1 MEDPGHVPDAQA
13 VLEHLLRRH
22 SIGPRQLAAPGPA
35 PAELRLAARAALRA
49 PDHKRLSPVRLIE
62 IPDARR
68 AELAALFEDFAR
80 RSGRSEAEVK
90 EEAERAWNGPALVAL
105 AARIDTEAGVPAH
118 EQWIAVGGALANF
131 MNALHLMGYGA
142 KMLSGRKAAD
152 PAITSALCEPGE
164 TLVGWIAI
172 GTPTAA
178 AKARG
183 DDDPDRILRRWAR
196 A

>member
-1 MEDPGHVPDAQA
+1 MEDPGHVPDPQA

-22 SIGPRQLAAPGPA
+22 SIGPRQLAAPGPT
-35 PAELRLAARAALRA
+35 PAELRLAARAAMRA

-68 AELAALFEDFAR
+68 AELAALFEDFAQ
-80 RSGRSEAEVK
+80 RSGRSEAEAQ
-90 EEAERAWNGPALVAL
+90 EESARAWNGPALVAL
-105 AARIDTEAGVPAH
+105 AARLDAEAGVPAH

-152 PAITSALCEPGE
+152 PRITAALCEPGE

-178 AKARG
+178 ARARG
-183 DDDPDRILRRWAR
+183 EDDPERILRSWTRS
-196 A
+196 

>member
-22 SIGPRQLAAPGPA
+22 SIGPRQLATPGPT
-35 PAELRLAARAALRA
+35 PAELRLAARAAMRA

-80 RSGRSEAEVK
+80 RSGRSAAEAK
-90 EEAERAWNGPALVAL
+90 EEAARAWNGPALVAL
-105 AARIDTEAGVPAH
+105 AARIDAGAGVPAH

-152 PAITSALCEPGE
+152 PRITAALCEPGE

-172 GTPTAA
+172 GTPTTAA
-178 AKARG
+178 RARG
-183 DDDPDRILRRWAR
+183 EDDPDRILRSWTRP
-196 A
+196 